1 MSKYKNVVL
10 TKKGQDLLLRTQTGE
25 CDLEFTRVATGD
37 GTYENEEELFQ
48 RLSMLNEKQ
57 SFPIGSFCKEG
68 DKLLIRFI
76 ASNSGQEGETGL
88 QTGYYMREIGIF
100 AREKGGENEVLYGIA
115 LAEEPVYMPPYNEAS
130 PITATFSIYI
140 YIGGCENVTLRAD
153 PTAYVSVQQLAKV
166 ENVINNK
173 ADKTYVPSKTGEGAS
188 GTWGIDITGN
198 AGTSTKLATP
208 CTIFG
213 RSFDGSENVT
223 GKAQFFGATGG
234 SGNNAVD
241 FSKAAIEI
249 REAHLAGA
257 GEGYKS
263 QAPTISFHWANRVA
277 ATIALFP
284 DGSFN
289 FKKQD
294 GISKAII
301 VADLS
306 GNAASATKL
315 SASAGSATKP
325 IYFADG
331 KPVECTYTL
340 GKSVPSNAVFT
351 DTTYSAATESTNGLM
366 SSADRKKM
374 NLIYSA
380 SCTKGTSTRSTLL
393 GTGNK
398 DNGDENI
405 IAAGYGNTIG
415 NATQS
420 AIIAGSANIIP
431 TPTSGSTYY
440 RNSTVVNGHG
450 NYVSGSNVL
459 IAGNNNQAHSNQTAF
474 GHFCKLSTIQSSESG
489 SESRTAF
496 MIGNGSDSSRSNA
509 FRVNYN
515 GTIYATNSTI
525 ATGADYAEYFEWA
538 DGNSDGEDRVGLF
551 VTFDEQEPEKI
562 KTASP
567 GDYILGIVSGHPN
580 TIGNGDEDWRG
591 RYVLDEF
598 GRYIEETYEYEEI
611 WQDKDGEKHTE
622 TREGARYKENPDYDP
637 EEQYIPREERSE
649 WSAIGMVGV
658 LSVYDDG
665 MCQVNGYCRCG
676 VGGVATLAEERTFDT
691 YRVIQ
696 RISNNIIKVVIKP

>member
-1 MSKYKNVVL
+1 MSKYKNVVM

-25 CDLEFTRVATGD
+25 CDLEFTRVAAGD

-153 PTAYVSVQQLAKV
+153 STAYVSVQDLEEV
-166 ENVINNK
+166 ENEINNK
-173 ADKTYVPSKTGEGAS
+173 ADKTYVPSKTGENAS
-188 GTWGIDITGN
+188 GTWGINITGN
-198 AGTSTKLATP
+198 AGTSTALATSRS
-208 CTIFG
+208 IFG
-213 RSFDGSENVT
+213 KSFNGSADVKGQGLFYGRYNSSAA
-223 GKAQFFGATGG
+223 GR
-234 SGNNAVD
+234 
-241 FSKAAIEI
+241 FSSSALQI
-249 REAHLAGA
+249 RENDFVANT
-257 GEGYKS
+257 KS
-263 QAPTISFHWANRVA
+263 DIAYAPSIGFHWSNTNAGTLAMGSNGAYYFLTQQGTA
-277 ATIALFP
+277 ATVYA
-284 DGSFN
+284 N
-289 FKKQD
+289 
-294 GISKAII
+294 
-301 VADLS
+301 LS
-306 GNAASATKL
+306 GNASSATKL
-315 SASAGSATKP
+315 STSAGSATTP
-325 IYFADG
+325 VYFSDG
-331 KPVECTYTL
+331 KPVACTYTL

-351 DTTYSAATESTNGLM
+351 DTTYGTATESTNGLL
-366 SSADRKKM
+366 SASDKKKLG
-374 NLIYSA
+374 LIYST

-393 GTGNK
+393 GTGNR
-398 DNGDENI
+398 DSGDENI

-538 DGNSDGEDRVGLF
+538 DGNPDGEDRVGLF

-562 KTASP
+562 KIASP

-611 WQDKDGEKHTE
+611 WQDKDGIKHTE
-622 TREGARYKENPDYDP
+622 TKEGIRYKENPDYDP
-637 EEQYIPREERSE
+637 DELYIPREERPE

-665 MCQVNGYCRCG
+665 TCQVNGYCRCG
-676 VGGVATLAEERTFDT
+676 ENGVATLAEERTFDT

>member
-1 MSKYKNVVL
+1 MRQSEHFGLNIPEDNDFFDPEDFNAEKIDQAL
-10 TKKGQDLLLRTQTGE
+10 HDIDTK
-25 CDLEFTRVATGD
+25 
-37 GTYENEEELFQ
+37 
-48 RLSMLNEKQ
+48 
-57 SFPIGSFCKEG
+57 
-68 DKLLIRFI
+68 
-76 ASNSGQEGETGL
+76 
-88 QTGYYMREIGIF
+88 
-100 AREKGGENEVLYGIA
+100 
-115 LAEEPVYMPPYNEAS
+115 
-130 PITATFSIYI
+130 
-140 YIGGCENVTLRAD
+140 
-153 PTAYVSVQQLAKV
+153 
-166 ENVINNK
+166 K
-173 ADKTYVPSKTGEGAS
+173 ADKTYVPSKTGEDAS

-198 AGTSTKLATP
+198 AKTSTTLKTP
-208 CTIFG
+208 RTLFG

-223 GKAQFFGATGG
+223 GNAQFFGATGDL
-234 SGNNAVD
+234 GNDVVD
-241 FSKAAIEI
+241 CTKTAIEI

-257 GEGYKS
+257 GEGYYSK
-263 QAPTISFHWANRVA
+263 APTLSFHWANRAA

-294 GISKAII
+294 GISKATII
-301 VADLS
+301 ANLS
-306 GNAASATKL
+306 GNASSATKL
-315 SASAGSATKP
+315 STSAGSVTKP
-325 IYFADG
+325 VYFSDG
-331 KPVECTYTL
+331 KPTEC
-340 GKSVPSNAVFT
+340 
-351 DTTYSAATESTNGLM
+351 TNGLL
-366 SSADRKKM
+366 SDLDEKKLG
-374 NLIYSA
+374 LIHSA
-380 SCTKGTSTRSTLL
+380 SCTKGASTRSTLF

-538 DGNSDGEDRVGLF
+538 DGNPDGEDRVGLF

-562 KTASP
+562 KIASP

-591 RYVLDEF
+591 RYVLDDF

-611 WQDKDGEKHTE
+611 WQDKDGVKHTE
-622 TREGARYKENPDYDP
+622 TKEGIRYKENPDYDP

-665 MCQVNGYCRCG
+665 TCRVNEYCRCG
-676 VGGVATLAEERTFDT
+676 VGGAATLAKERTFDT

-696 RISNNIIKVVIKP
+696 RISENIIKVVIKP

>member
-1 MSKYKNVVL
+1 MN
-10 TKKGQDLLLRTQTGE
+10 LLDDAGIGRL
-25 CDLEFTRVATGD
+25 LEKIK
-37 GTYENEEELFQ
+37 
-48 RLSMLNEKQ
+48 S
-57 SFPIGSFCKEG
+57 
-68 DKLLIRFI
+68 
-76 ASNSGQEGETGL
+76 
-88 QTGYYMREIGIF
+88 
-100 AREKGGENEVLYGIA
+100 A
-115 LAEEPVYMPPYNEAS
+115 L
-130 PITATFSIYI
+130 
-140 YIGGCENVTLRAD
+140 G
-153 PTAYVSVQQLAKV
+153 K
-166 ENVINNK
+166 K
-173 ADKTYVPSKTGEGAS
+173 ADKDHVPSETGEGAS
-188 GTWGIDITGN
+188 GTWEIDITGN
-198 AGTSTKLATP
+198 AETSTKLAAP
-208 CTIFG
+208 RTIFG

-223 GKAQFFGATGG
+223 GKGQFFGTTGG

-241 FSKAAIEI
+241 FNKAAIEI

-315 SASAGSATKP
+315 STSAGSATKP

-331 KPVECTYTL
+331 KPVECAHTL
-340 GKSVPSNAVFT
+340 GKSVPSDAVFT
-351 DTTYSAATESTNGLM
+351 DTTYGSATENIDGLLPA
-366 SSADRKKM
+366 SDKKK
-374 NLIYSA
+374 LGVIYSA
-380 SCTKGTSTRSTLL
+380 NCTKGTSARSTLL

-398 DNGDENI
+398 DSGDENI
-405 IAAGYGNTIG
+405 IAAGYGNTIA

-420 AIIAGSANIIP
+420 AIIAGWGNTIP
-431 TPTSGSTYY
+431 TPTSGSAYY
-440 RNSTVVNGHG
+440 RGSAVINGHS
-450 NYVSGSNVL
+450 NYVSGSNAL
-459 IAGNNNQAHSNQTAF
+459 IAGNNNQAHSNQTAI
-474 GHFCKLSTIQSSESG
+474 GHFCKLSTIQSNESG

-496 MIGNGSDSSRSNA
+496 MIGNGSSDASRSNA

-515 GTIYATNSTI
+515 GTVYATNSTI

-538 DGNSDGEDRVGLF
+538 DGNPDGEDRVGLF
-551 VTFDEQEPEKI
+551 VTFNEQEPEKI
-562 KTASP
+562 KIASP

-591 RYVLDEF
+591 RYVLDDF

-611 WQDKDGEKHTE
+611 WQDKDGVKHTE
-622 TREGARYKENPDYDP
+622 TKEGIRYKENPDYNPD
-637 EEQYIPREERSE
+637 ELYIPREERPE

-665 MCQVNGYCRCG
+665 TCQVNGYCRCRENG
-676 VGGVATLAEERTFDT
+676 IATLAEARAFDT

>member
-1 MSKYKNVVL
+1 MRQSEHFGLNIPEDNDFFDPEDFNAEKIDQAL
-10 TKKGQDLLLRTQTGE
+10 HDIDTK
-25 CDLEFTRVATGD
+25 
-37 GTYENEEELFQ
+37 
-48 RLSMLNEKQ
+48 
-57 SFPIGSFCKEG
+57 
-68 DKLLIRFI
+68 
-76 ASNSGQEGETGL
+76 
-88 QTGYYMREIGIF
+88 
-100 AREKGGENEVLYGIA
+100 
-115 LAEEPVYMPPYNEAS
+115 
-130 PITATFSIYI
+130 
-140 YIGGCENVTLRAD
+140 
-153 PTAYVSVQQLAKV
+153 
-166 ENVINNK
+166 K
-173 ADKTYVPSKTGEGAS
+173 ADKAHVPSKTGEGAS

-208 CTIFG
+208 RTIFG
-213 RSFDGSENVT
+213 KSFDGSENVI
-223 GKAQFFGATGG
+223 GKGQFFGATGG

-241 FSKAAIEI
+241 FNKTAIEI

-263 QAPTISFHWANRVA
+263 QAPTISFHWANRIA
-277 ATIALFP
+277 ASIALFS

-294 GISKAII
+294 GISKATI

-306 GNAASATKL
+306 GNASSATKL
-315 SASAGSATKP
+315 STSAGSATKP

-351 DTTYSAATESTNGLM
+351 DTTYGTATESTNGLL
-366 SSADRKKM
+366 SATDKKKLG
-374 NLIYSA
+374 LIHSGN
-380 SCTKGTSTRSTLL
+380 CTKGASTRSTLF
-393 GTGNK
+393 GTENK
-398 DNGDENI
+398 DSGDENI

-420 AIIAGSANIIP
+420 AIIAGWGNTIP
-431 TPTSGSTYY
+431 TPTSGSAYH
-440 RNSTVVNGHG
+440 RSSAVVNGHG

-459 IAGNNNQAHSNQTAF
+459 IAGNNNQAHSNQTAI

-525 ATGADYAEYFEWA
+525 ATGADYAEYFEWS

-551 VTFDEQEPEKI
+551 VTFDEQDPEKI
-562 KTASP
+562 KIASA

-598 GRYIEETYEYEEI
+598 GRYIEETYEYQEI
-611 WQDKDGEKHTE
+611 WQDKDGVKHIE
-622 TREGARYKENPDYDP
+622 TKEGIRYKGNPDYNPD
-637 EEQYIPREERSE
+637 ELYIPREERPE

-665 MCQVNGYCRCG
+665 TCQVNGYCRCG
-676 VGGVATLAEERTFDT
+676 GNGVATLAEERTFDT

-696 RISNNIIKVVIKP
+696 RISDNIIKVVIKP

>member
-1 MSKYKNVVL
+1 MRQSEHFGLNIPEDNDFFDPEDFNAEKID
-10 TKKGQDLLLRTQTGE
+10 QALRDIDT
-25 CDLEFTRVATGD
+25 
-37 GTYENEEELFQ
+37 
-48 RLSMLNEKQ
+48 
-57 SFPIGSFCKEG
+57 I
-68 DKLLIRFI
+68 
-76 ASNSGQEGETGL
+76 
-88 QTGYYMREIGIF
+88 
-100 AREKGGENEVLYGIA
+100 
-115 LAEEPVYMPPYNEAS
+115 
-130 PITATFSIYI
+130 
-140 YIGGCENVTLRAD
+140 
-153 PTAYVSVQQLAKV
+153 
-166 ENVINNK
+166 K

-188 GTWGIDITGN
+188 GTWGINITGN
-198 AGTSTKLATP
+198 AETSTKLAAP
-208 CTIFG
+208 RTIFG

-223 GKAQFFGATGG
+223 GKGQFFGTTGG

-241 FSKAAIEI
+241 FNKAAIEI

-263 QAPTISFHWANRVA
+263 QAPTISFHWGNRVA
-277 ATIALFP
+277 ASIALFS

-315 SASAGSATKP
+315 STSAGSATKP
-325 IYFADG
+325 IYFVDG
-331 KPVECTYTL
+331 KPVECAHTL
-340 GKSVPSNAVFT
+340 GRSVPSDAVFT
-351 DTTYSAATESTNGLM
+351 DTTYGPATENIDGLLP
-366 SSADRKKM
+366 SSDKKK
-374 NLIYSA
+374 LGVIYSG

-398 DNGDENI
+398 DSGDENI
-405 IAAGYGNTIG
+405 IAAGYGNTIA

-420 AIIAGSANIIP
+420 AIISGWGNTIP
-431 TPTSGSTYY
+431 APTSGSAYY
-440 RNSTVVNGHG
+440 RGSAIINGHG
-450 NYVSGSNVL
+450 NYVTGSNALV
-459 IAGNNNQAHSNQTAF
+459 AGNGNQAHSNQTAI

-496 MIGNGSDSSRSNA
+496 MIGNGTASSSSNA

-538 DGNSDGEDRVGLF
+538 DGNPGGVDRVGLF

-562 KTASP
+562 KIASP

-591 RYVLDEF
+591 RYVLDDF
-598 GRYIEETYEYEEI
+598 GRYIEETYEYQEI
-611 WQDKDGEKHTE
+611 WQDKDGVKHKE
-622 TREGARYKENPDYDP
+622 TKEGIRYKENPDYNPD
-637 EEQYIPREERSE
+637 ELYIPREERPE

-665 MCQVNGYCRCG
+665 TCQVNGYCRCG
-676 VGGVATLAEERTFDT
+676 ENGIAALAEERTFDT

>member
-1 MSKYKNVVL
+1 MRQSEHFGFNIPEDNDFFNPEDFNAEKIDQEL
-10 TKKGQDLLLRTQTGE
+10 HDIDTK
-25 CDLEFTRVATGD
+25 
-37 GTYENEEELFQ
+37 
-48 RLSMLNEKQ
+48 
-57 SFPIGSFCKEG
+57 
-68 DKLLIRFI
+68 
-76 ASNSGQEGETGL
+76 
-88 QTGYYMREIGIF
+88 
-100 AREKGGENEVLYGIA
+100 
-115 LAEEPVYMPPYNEAS
+115 
-130 PITATFSIYI
+130 
-140 YIGGCENVTLRAD
+140 
-153 PTAYVSVQQLAKV
+153 
-166 ENVINNK
+166 K

-188 GTWGIDITGN
+188 GTWGIDIMGN
-198 AGTSTKLATP
+198 AGTSTKLAAP
-208 CTIFG
+208 RTIFG
-213 RSFDGSENVT
+213 RTFDGSENVT
-223 GKAQFFGATGG
+223 GKGQFFGATGG

-241 FSKAAIEI
+241 FNKAAIEI

-277 ATIALFP
+277 AAIALFP

-331 KPVECTYTL
+331 KPVDCTYTL

-515 GTIYATNSTI
+515 GTIYATNATI

-538 DGNSDGEDRVGLF
+538 DGNPDGEDRVGLF
-551 VTFDEQEPEKI
+551 VTFDEQDPEKV
-562 KTASP
+562 KTASA

-591 RYVLDEF
+591 RYVLDDF

-611 WQDKDGEKHTE
+611 WQDKDGVKHTE
-622 TREGARYKENPDYDP
+622 TKEGIRYKENPEYVPD
-637 EEQYIPREERSE
+637 ELYIPREERPE

-665 MCQVNGYCRCG
+665 TCQVNGYCQCG
-676 VGGVATLAEERTFDT
+676 ENGVATLAKERTFDT

>member
-1 MSKYKNVVL
+1 MSKYKNVVM
-10 TKKGQDLLLRTQTGE
+10 TKKGQDLLLSTQTGE
-25 CDLEFTRVATGD
+25 CDLEFTRVAAGD

-153 PTAYVSVQQLAKV
+153 STAYVSVQDLEEV
-166 ENVINNK
+166 ENEINNK
-173 ADKTYVPSKTGEGAS
+173 ADKTYVPSKTGENAS
-188 GTWGIDITGN
+188 GTWGINITGN
-198 AGTSTKLATP
+198 AGTSTALATSRS
-208 CTIFG
+208 IFG
-213 RSFDGSENVT
+213 KSFNGSADVKGQGLFYGRYNSS
-223 GKAQFFGATGG
+223 AA
-234 SGNNAVD
+234 NR
-241 FSKAAIEI
+241 FSSSALRI
-249 REAHLAGA
+249 RENDFVANT
-257 GEGYKS
+257 KS
-263 QAPTISFHWANRVA
+263 DIAYAPSIGFHWGNTNAGTLAMGSNGAYYFLTQQGTA
-277 ATIALFP
+277 ATVYA
-284 DGSFN
+284 N
-289 FKKQD
+289 
-294 GISKAII
+294 
-301 VADLS
+301 LS
-306 GNAASATKL
+306 GNASSATKL
-315 SASAGSATKP
+315 STSAGSATTP
-325 IYFADG
+325 VYFSDG
-331 KPVECTYTL
+331 KPVACTYTL

-351 DTTYSAATESTNGLM
+351 DTTYGTATESTNGLL
-366 SSADRKKM
+366 SASDKKKLG
-374 NLIYSA
+374 LIYST

-393 GTGNK
+393 GTGNR
-398 DNGDENI
+398 DSGDENI

-450 NYVSGSNVL
+450 NYASGSNVL

-496 MIGNGSDSSRSNA
+496 MIGNGSSDSSRSNA

-515 GTIYATNSTI
+515 GTVYATNSTI

-538 DGNSDGEDRVGLF
+538 DGNPDGEDRVGLF

-562 KTASP
+562 KIASP

-611 WQDKDGEKHTE
+611 WQDKDGIKHTE
-622 TREGARYKENPDYDP
+622 TKEGIRYKENPDYDP
-637 EEQYIPREERSE
+637 DELYIPREERPE

-665 MCQVNGYCRCG
+665 TCQVNGYCRCG
-676 VGGVATLAEERTFDT
+676 ENGVATLAEERTFDT

>member
-1 MSKYKNVVL
+1 MSFGGLILTNIGRNKMAAAISEKTPLQFTHIQLGDGNYNGSYSSKTKLSHLVMEIPVTHIQRKDDQVL
-10 TKKGQDLLLRTQTGE
+10 IE
-25 CDLEFTRVATGD
+25 CDW
-37 GTYENEEELFQ
+37 
-48 RLSMLNEKQ
+48 
-57 SFPIGSFCKEG
+57 
-68 DKLLIRFI
+68 
-76 ASNSGQEGETGL
+76 NSTQAPVGFYL
-88 QTGYYMREIGIF
+88 REIGIIGNGGLCYYDN
-100 AREKGGENEVLYGIA
+100 AREGDAEFIDPESGVLIKQKRFQIV
-115 LAEEPVYMPPYNEAS
+115 LKISN
-130 PITATFSIYI
+130 
-140 YIGGCENVTLRAD
+140 D
-153 PTAYVSVQQLAKV
+153 VSVQVSITSGLYALKEELDADVQELRGDLN
-166 ENVINNK
+166 EK
-173 ADKTYVPSKTGEGAS
+173 ADKDHVPYKTGEGAS

-198 AGTSTKLATP
+198 AGTSTKLAAP
-208 CTIFG
+208 RTIFG
-213 RSFDGSENVT
+213 RTFDGSENVT
-223 GKAQFFGATGG
+223 GKGQFFGATGG

-241 FSKAAIEI
+241 FNKAAIEI

-277 ATIALFP
+277 AAIALFP

-315 SASAGSATKP
+315 STSAGSATTP
-325 IYFADG
+325 VYFSDG
-331 KPVECTYTL
+331 KPVACSYTL

-351 DTTYSAATESTNGLM
+351 DTTYGTATESTNGLL
-366 SSADRKKM
+366 SASDKKKLG
-374 NLIYSA
+374 LIYSA
-380 SCTKGTSTRSTLL
+380 SCTKGASTRSTLL
-393 GTGNK
+393 GTGNR
-398 DNGDENI
+398 DSGDENI

-496 MIGNGSDSSRSNA
+496 MIGNGSSDSSRSNA

-515 GTIYATNSTI
+515 GTVYATNSTI

-538 DGNSDGEDRVGLF
+538 DGNPDGEDRVGLF

-562 KTASP
+562 KIASP

-591 RYVLDEF
+591 RYVLDDF

-611 WQDKDGEKHTE
+611 WQDKDGAKHVE
-622 TREGARYKENPDYDP
+622 TREGIRYKENPDYDP
-637 EEQYIPREERSE
+637 EEQYIPREERPE

-665 MCQVNGYCRCG
+665 TCQVNGYCRCG
-676 VGGVATLAEERTFDT
+676 EGGIATLVEERTFDT

-696 RISNNIIKVVIKP
+696 RISDNIIKVVIKP

>member
-1 MSKYKNVVL
+1 MRQSEHFGFNIPEDNDFFNPEDFNAEKIDQEL
-10 TKKGQDLLLRTQTGE
+10 HDIDTK
-25 CDLEFTRVATGD
+25 
-37 GTYENEEELFQ
+37 
-48 RLSMLNEKQ
+48 
-57 SFPIGSFCKEG
+57 
-68 DKLLIRFI
+68 
-76 ASNSGQEGETGL
+76 
-88 QTGYYMREIGIF
+88 
-100 AREKGGENEVLYGIA
+100 
-115 LAEEPVYMPPYNEAS
+115 
-130 PITATFSIYI
+130 
-140 YIGGCENVTLRAD
+140 
-153 PTAYVSVQQLAKV
+153 
-166 ENVINNK
+166 K

-198 AGTSTKLATP
+198 AGTSTKLAASRS
-208 CTIFG
+208 IFG
-213 RSFDGSENVT
+213 KTFNGSADVKGQGSFYGSYNSSAA
-223 GKAQFFGATGG
+223 GR
-234 SGNNAVD
+234 
-241 FSKAAIEI
+241 FSSSAFQI
-249 REAHLAGA
+249 RENDLVANT
-257 GEGYKS
+257 KS
-263 QAPTISFHWANRVA
+263 DIAYAPSIGFHWSNMTAGTLAMGANGSYYFLTQSGTTATVVA
-277 ATIALFP
+277 
-284 DGSFN
+284 N
-289 FKKQD
+289 
-294 GISKAII
+294 
-301 VADLS
+301 LS
-306 GNAASATKL
+306 GNASSATKL
-315 SASAGSATKP
+315 TASAGSATKP
-325 IYFADG
+325 VYFSEG
-331 KPVECTYTL
+331 KPAECTYTL

-351 DTTYSAATESTNGLM
+351 DTTYGTATESTNGLL
-366 SSADRKKM
+366 SASDKKKLG
-374 NLIYSA
+374 LIYSGN
-380 SCTKGTSTRSTLL
+380 CTKGASTRSTLL

-405 IAAGYGNTIG
+405 IAGGYGNTIA

-420 AIIAGSANIIP
+420 AIIAGSGNIIP

-538 DGNSDGEDRVGLF
+538 DGNPDGEDRVGLF

-562 KTASP
+562 RIASP

-591 RYVLDEF
+591 RYVLDDF

-611 WQDKDGEKHTE
+611 WQDKDGIKHTE
-622 TREGARYKENPDYDP
+622 TKEGIRYKENPEYNPD
-637 EEQYIPREERSE
+637 ELYIPREERPE

-665 MCQVNGYCRCG
+665 TC
-676 VGGVATLAEERTFDT
+676 
-691 YRVIQ
+691 
-696 RISNNIIKVVIKP
+696 

>member
-10 TKKGQDLLLRTQTGE
+10 TKKGQDLLLRTQLGV
-25 CDLEFTRVATGD
+25 CDLEFTRVAAGD
-37 GTYENEEELFQ
+37 GTYEREEELPQ

-57 SFPIGSFCKEG
+57 SFAISSFCKED

-76 ASNSGQEGETGL
+76 VSNSVPEGGIGL

-100 AREKGGENEVLYGIA
+100 AKEKEGKNEILYGIV

-140 YIGGCENVTLRAD
+140 YIGGCENVSLCAD
-153 PTAYVSVQQLAKV
+153 PTAYVSVQELERI
-166 ENVINNK
+166 ENEINNK
-173 ADKTYVPSKTGEGAS
+173 ADNAYVPSKTGEGAS

-198 AGTSTKLATP
+198 SGTSTALATP
-208 CTIFG
+208 RSIFG
-213 RSFDGSENVT
+213 KTFDGSTDVKGQGT
-223 GKAQFFGATGG
+223 FY
-234 SGNNAVD
+234 GNFNSSAAGR
-241 FSKAAIEI
+241 FSSSALQI
-249 REAHLAGA
+249 RENDLVANA
-257 GEGYKS
+257 KS
-263 QAPTISFHWANRVA
+263 DIAYAPSIGFHWSSTNAGTLAMGANGAYYFLTQQGTTATVVA
-277 ATIALFP
+277 
-284 DGSFN
+284 N
-289 FKKQD
+289 
-294 GISKAII
+294 
-301 VADLS
+301 LS

-331 KPVECTYTL
+331 KPVECAHTL
-340 GKSVPSNAVFT
+340 GKSVPSDAVFS
-351 DTTYSAATESTNGLM
+351 DTTYGTATESTNGLL
-366 SSADRKKM
+366 SATDKKKLG
-374 NLIYSA
+374 LIYSA
-380 SCTKGTSTRSTLL
+380 SCTKGTSTRSTLF

-420 AIIAGSANIIP
+420 AIIAGSGNSIP
-431 TPTSGSTYY
+431 APSASGNY
-440 RNSTVVNGHG
+440 RNSVIINGCG
-450 NYVSGSNVL
+450 NYVAGSNVL
-459 IAGNNNQAHSNQTAF
+459 IGGNNNQAYSNQTVF
-474 GHFCKLSTIQSSESG
+474 GHFSKLSTLQSSDSG
-489 SESRTAF
+489 SASRTAF
-496 MIGNGSDSSRSNA
+496 MIGNGSSDSSRSNA

-538 DGNSDGEDRVGLF
+538 DGNPNGEDRVGLF
-551 VTFDEQEPEKI
+551 VTFDERDPEKI
-562 KTASP
+562 MTASP

-591 RYVLDEF
+591 RYVIDDF
-598 GRYIEETYEYEEI
+598 GRYIEETYEYEET
-611 WQDKDGEKHTE
+611 WTDKDGKVNTE
-622 TREGARYKENPDYDP
+622 TREGIRYKENPDYDP
-637 EEQYIPREERSE
+637 EKQYIPREERSE

-665 MCQVNGYCRCG
+665 TCQVNGYCRCG
-676 VGGVATLAEERTFDT
+676 ENGVATLAEERTFDT

-696 RISNNIIKVVIKP
+696 RISENIIKVVIKP

>member
-1 MSKYKNVVL
+1 MNLLDDVGIGRLIGKIKNAL
-10 TKKGQDLLLRTQTGE
+10 
-25 CDLEFTRVATGD
+25 
-37 GTYENEEELFQ
+37 
-48 RLSMLNEKQ
+48 
-57 SFPIGSFCKEG
+57 
-68 DKLLIRFI
+68 DK
-76 ASNSGQEGETGL
+76 
-88 QTGYYMREIGIF
+88 
-100 AREKGGENEVLYGIA
+100 
-115 LAEEPVYMPPYNEAS
+115 
-130 PITATFSIYI
+130 
-140 YIGGCENVTLRAD
+140 
-153 PTAYVSVQQLAKV
+153 
-166 ENVINNK
+166 K
-173 ADKTYVPSKTGEGAS
+173 ADKSYVPSKTGEGAS
-188 GTWGIDITGN
+188 GIWGINITGN

-208 CTIFG
+208 RTIFG
-213 RSFDGSENVT
+213 RSFNGSENVA
-223 GKAQFFGATGG
+223 GKGQFFGATGG
-234 SGNNAVD
+234 SGNNVVD
-241 FSKAAIEI
+241 FNKAAIEI

-263 QAPTISFHWANRVA
+263 QAPTISFHWGNRA
-277 ATIALFP
+277 AASIALFS

-294 GISKAII
+294 GISKATI

-331 KPVECTYTL
+331 KPVECTHTL
-340 GKSVPSNAVFT
+340 DKSVPSNAVFT
-351 DTTYSAATESTNGLM
+351 DTTYGTATESTNGLLPA
-366 SSADRKKM
+366 SDKKK
-374 NLIYSA
+374 LGFVYST

-393 GTGNK
+393 GTGNR
-398 DNGDENI
+398 DSGDENI

-420 AIIAGSANIIP
+420 AIIAGYGNNIP
-431 TPTSGSTYY
+431 VSNTSNWYK
-440 RNSTVVNGHG
+440 NSVIINGHG
-450 NYVSGSNVL
+450 NYVLGSNVL
-459 IAGNNNQAHSNQTAF
+459 IAGNNNEAYSNQTAF
-474 GHFCKLSTIQSSESG
+474 GHYSKLSTPEGVDSG
-489 SESRTAF
+489 SAARTAF
-496 MIGNGSDSSRSNA
+496 MIGNGSSDSSRSNA
-509 FRVNYN
+509 LRVNYN

-551 VTFDEQEPEKI
+551 VTFDEQDPEKI
-562 KTASP
+562 KTAAP

-591 RYVLDEF
+591 RYVLDDF

-611 WQDKDGEKHTE
+611 WQDKDGVKHTE
-622 TREGARYKENPDYDP
+622 TKEGIRYKENPDYDP

-665 MCQVNGYCRCG
+665 TCQVNEYCRCG
-676 VGGVATLAEERTFDT
+676 VGGAATLAKERTFDT

-696 RISNNIIKVVIKP
+696 RISDNIIKVVIKP

>member
-48 RLSMLNEKQ
+48 RLSILNEKQ

-100 AREKGGENEVLYGIA
+100 AREKGGENEILYGIT

-140 YIGGCENVTLRAD
+140 YIGGCENVSLRAD
-153 PTAYVSVQQLAKV
+153 STAYVSVQDLEKIKN
-166 ENVINNK
+166 EINNK
-173 ADKTYVPSKTGEGAS
+173 ADKAYTPSKTGEGAT
-188 GTWGIDITGN
+188 GTWGINITGN
-198 AGTSTKLATP
+198 AETSTALAT
-208 CTIFG
+208 TRVIFG
-213 RSFDGSENVT
+213 KTFNGSADVK
-223 GKAQFFGATGG
+223 GQGFFYG
-234 SGNNAVD
+234 SYNSSAAGR
-241 FSKAAIEI
+241 FSSSALQI
-249 REAHLAGA
+249 RENELVANT
-257 GEGYKS
+257 KS
-263 QAPTISFHWANRVA
+263 DIAYAPSIGFHWSNMTAGILAMGANGNYYFLTQQGTTGTVVA
-277 ATIALFP
+277 
-284 DGSFN
+284 N
-289 FKKQD
+289 
-294 GISKAII
+294 
-301 VADLS
+301 LS
-306 GNAASATKL
+306 GNASSATKL
-315 SASAGSATKP
+315 STSAGSATNP
-325 IYFADG
+325 VYFSDG

-340 GKSVPSNAVFT
+340 GKSVPANAVFT
-351 DTTYSAATESTNGLM
+351 DTTYGTATESANGLL
-366 SSADRKKM
+366 STSDKKK
-374 NLIYSA
+374 LGFIYSA
-380 SCTKGTSTRSTLL
+380 SCTKGASTRSTLL

-420 AIIAGSANIIP
+420 AIIAGHGNNIP
-431 TPTSGSTYY
+431 VSNTSNWYK
-440 RNSTVVNGHG
+440 NSVIINGHG

-459 IAGNNNQAHSNQTAF
+459 IAGSNNQAYSNQIAF
-474 GHFCKLSTIQSSESG
+474 GHYSKLSTLESSDSG
-489 SESRTAF
+489 SASRAAF
-496 MIGNGSDSSRSNA
+496 MIGNGSSDSSRSNA

-538 DGNSDGEDRVGLF
+538 DGNPDGEDRVGLF
-551 VTFDEQEPEKI
+551 VTFDEQELEKI
-562 KTASP
+562 RIASP

-611 WQDKDGEKHTE
+611 WQDKDGVKHTE
-622 TREGARYKENPDYDP
+622 TKEGIRYKENPDYNPD
-637 EEQYIPREERSE
+637 ELYIPREERSE
-649 WSAIGMVGV
+649 WSAVGMVGV

-665 MCQVNGYCRCG
+665 TCQVNGYCRCG
-676 VGGVATLAEERTFDT
+676 ENGIATLAEERTFDT

-696 RISNNIIKVVIKP
+696 RISDNIIKVVIKP